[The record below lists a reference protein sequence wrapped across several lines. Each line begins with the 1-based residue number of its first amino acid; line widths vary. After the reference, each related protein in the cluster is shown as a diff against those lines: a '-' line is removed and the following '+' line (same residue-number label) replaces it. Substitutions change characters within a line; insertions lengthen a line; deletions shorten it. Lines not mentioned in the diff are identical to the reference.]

1 MSTTK
6 PILKPMSIINIEHD
20 NKTSIKYIKSL
31 IGENFTINN
40 EPIEG
45 HKYRYYRLYVN
56 GNMNNYVALLFD
68 DNGELQF
75 CAFSKKCEVD
85 RITHTDS
92 IHEWGKIYLNDSN
105 KTHFKAF
112 LEYIYTLFSNNK
124 RHLFSYVIEFN
135 ELLKRHLNSK
145 PYRYYAEESKDG
157 NLRLIDHD
165 LALKLITSGK
175 FNRIEHE
182 GFTMLMLK

>member
-1 MSTTK
+1 
-6 PILKPMSIINIEHD
+6 MSIINIEHD

-31 IGENFTINN
+31 IGENFTINH

-45 HKYRYYRLYVN
+45 FKYRYYRLYVN
-56 GNMNNYVALLFD
+56 GNMNNYVALFFD
-68 DNGELQF
+68 DEGELQF
-75 CAFSKKCEVD
+75 CAFSKKCEDD

-92 IHEWGKIYLNDSN
+92 IHEWGKVYLSDSH
-105 KTHFKAF
+105 KVHFKDF
-112 LEYIYTLFSNNK
+112 LEYIYTLFSNKK

-175 FNRIEHE
+175 FDKIEHE

>member
-1 MSTTK
+1 
-6 PILKPMSIINIEHD
+6 MSIINIEHD
-20 NKTSIKYIKSL
+20 NKTSIKYIKGL
-31 IGENFTINN
+31 IGENFTINH

-56 GNMNNYVALLFD
+56 GNMNNYVALFFD
-68 DNGELQF
+68 DDGELQF
-75 CAFSKKCEVD
+75 CGFSKKCEVD

-92 IHEWGKIYLNDSN
+92 IHEWGKVYLKDSH
-105 KTHFKAF
+105 KAHFKAF
-112 LEYIYTLFSNNK
+112 LEYIYTLFSNKK

-182 GFTMLMLK
+182 GFTMLMLKWDFYS